1 MLRSHTC
8 GELRAEHVGDETTI
22 IGWINAIR
30 DHGGLRFVDLR
41 DRYGCIQVTVSPDS
55 LAGQSLDSLRSEQ
68 VLQVKGKVEARPDGM
83 KNPRLDTGD
92 VEVVAITATIIGDC
106 PPLPFD
112 PSGGDQV
119 NEELRFQYRFID
131 MRRDEVRQRFQ
142 LRSDLQHAIRCHLHK
157 QDFIDLETPILTKS
171 TPEGARDFLVPSRLN
186 PGEFYALPQS
196 PQIFKQIF
204 MVAGF
209 DRYMQVVRCFRD
221 EDLRADRQPEFTQL
235 DIEMACVEESDVI
248 ALIEGLVVD
257 VIRTVT
263 GKEVATPFPSFSYA
277 DAMQRYGTDSPDL
290 RSDLE
295 LVDVSDLVSQLGF
308 KVFSSAIEEGGSVR
322 AIRVP
327 GGGAWSRK
335 QIESLEDVVKNQGAG
350 GLAWFK
356 RTEDGTAGSI
366 SRFLQGEAS
375 SQLLDRVCM
384 EVGDLCCL
392 VADRSNKVVNGSLS
406 FLRKELAIRLE
417 QIEPGALEFCWVKE
431 FPLFVEDEAS
441 GRPTPCHHPFTAPHP
456 DDLERLENEPLTV
469 RALAYD
475 LVLNGFEVAGGSIRI
490 HQRELQE
497 RVFEAIGLNQEEA
510 QEKFSFLLDALRY
523 GAPPHGG
530 IALGLDRLAMVL
542 AGVDSIREMIAFP
555 KTQRGTCLLTGAPG
569 QVSGEQ
575 LSEVGLQLEESEPDE
590 SS

>member
-22 IGWINAIR
+22 VGWIHAIR

-41 DRYGCIQVTVSPDS
+41 DRYGRTQVTLSPDS
-55 LAGQSLDSLRSEQ
+55 LAGQSLESLRSEQ
-68 VLQVKGKVEARPDGM
+68 VLQVTGKVEARPDGM
-83 KNPRLDTGD
+83 KNARLETG
-92 VEVVAITATIIGDC
+92 EIEIVASRAVLLGDC

-142 LRSDLQHAIRCHLHK
+142 LRSDLQHEIRNYLH
-157 QDFIDLETPILTKS
+157 QRDFIDLETPMLTKS

-209 DRYMQVVRCFRD
+209 DRYMQIVRCFRD

-235 DIEMACVEESDVI
+235 DIEMACVDEDDVI
-248 ALIEGLVVD
+248 SLIEGLMVEVVKA
-257 VIRTVT
+257 VAGR
-263 GKEVATPFPSFSYA
+263 EVVAPFPRFSYS
-277 DAMQRYGTDSPDL
+277 DAMQRYGTDAPDL

-295 LVDVSDLVSQLGF
+295 LFDASDLVSELGF

-322 AIRVP
+322 GIRVP
-327 GGGAWSRK
+327 GAGSWSRK

-366 SRFLQGEAS
+366 ARFLEGDPGA
-375 SQLLDRVCM
+375 QLLDRAGM

-392 VADRSNKVVNGSLS
+392 VADKSDRVVNGSLN

-417 QIEPGALEFCWVKE
+417 QIDPQALEFCWVTE
-431 FPLFVEDEAS
+431 FPLFDEDQER
-441 GRPTPCHHPFTAPHP
+441 GCPTPCHHPFTAPHP
-456 DDLERLENEPLTV
+456 DDLERLEDEPLTV
-469 RALAYD
+469 RARAYD
-475 LVLNGFEVAGGSIRI
+475 LILNGFEICGGSIRI

-497 RVFEAIGLNQEEA
+497 RIFEAIGISPEDA
-510 QEKFSFLLDALRY
+510 QAKFSFLLDALRF

-530 IALGLDRLAMVL
+530 IAMGMDRLAMIL
-542 AGVDSIREMIAFP
+542 AGVESIREVIAFP
-555 KTQRGTCLLTGAPG
+555 KTQRGTCPLTGAPG
-569 QVSGEQ
+569 PVSGDQ
-575 LSEVGLQLEESEPDE
+575 LSEVGLQLEPGESTEP
-590 SS
+590 S